1 MEFESCLN
9 ELQHW
14 TSANLCHILGG
25 KLERCTRRVAPMSPL
40 RVPTWATS
48 PSSSRHSQVTPWMSP
63 PVDPQRAH
71 QRSHNGQMILYM
83 IYQTSPSSNNQKV
96 KVGQISWRPLT
107 MHTNVKRKT
116 PWISCSRT
124 PEKSRCSGSIHC
136 QAAACTTTDA
146 FTRRRRR
153 RCSIWSSSWV
163 VGSSVDDQLYCEE
176 GNWVGVLGAAN
187 VFWALLI
194 PILYNYSWWCFAY
207 SLLVWCACRHP
218 HLPPILISVSRV
230 GSTVSP
236 KSWSPQSMVVIS
248 CYVNGK
254 ACEN

>member
-83 IYQTSPSSNNQKV
+83 IYQTSPLPTTRRSRLAKLV
-96 KVGQISWRPLT
+96 EDHWPCTLTLKEKRHEFPAVGPPKNPAAVDRSTARPLHVPRR
-107 MHTNVKRKT
+107 MLSHEDAAGGAASGV
-116 PWISCSRT
+116 PAEWSAAQWMISCTAKKETGWGFWGRQMCFELYWSLFYII
-124 PEKSRCSGSIHC
+124 IH
-136 QAAACTTTDA
+136 D
-146 FTRRRRR
+146 
-153 RCSIWSSSWV
+153 
-163 VGSSVDDQLYCEE
+163 
-176 GNWVGVLGAAN
+176 GVLHI
-187 VFWALLI
+187 V
-194 PILYNYSWWCFAY
+194 C
-207 SLLVWCACRHP
+207 
-218 HLPPILISVSRV
+218 
-230 GSTVSP
+230 
-236 KSWSPQSMVVIS
+236 
-248 CYVNGK
+248 
-254 ACEN
+254 

>member
-1 MEFESCLN
+1 MSCNIEHRLICATFWGVSWRDAPGGW
-9 ELQHW
+9 H
-14 TSANLCHILGG
+14 LCHHCEFR
-25 KLERCTRRVAPMSPL
+25 LERLHHRHRDTHRWHHGCPHRLIRRGLTSVLTTGKWFCTWYTKPAPLPTTRR
-40 RVPTWATS
+40 
-48 PSSSRHSQVTPWMSP
+48 SRLAKLVEDHWPCT
-63 PVDPQRAH
+63 
-71 QRSHNGQMILYM
+71 
-83 IYQTSPSSNNQKV
+83 
-96 KVGQISWRPLT
+96 LT
-107 MHTNVKRKT
+107 LKEKT

-218 HLPPILISVSRV
+218 HLPPILTSVSRV